1 MESKIRKIVSLQN
14 TFWLGIGYIGYCNKI
29 DTSCIYFPEATC
41 KDMID
46 AKLDKMKSITSTMT
60 ELQCCSAAV
69 AAVDKNTAA
78 AAPLWGRSGH
88 HPAVGGWW
96 Y

>member
-1 MESKIRKIVSLQN
+1 MEPKIRKIVSLQN

-46 AKLDKMKSITSTMT
+46 AKLDKMKSITTQTTTMT
-60 ELQCCSAAV
+60 ELQCCSAAEDNILS
-69 AAVDKNTAA
+69 VDKNTAA
-78 AAPLWGRSGH
+78 AAPL
-88 HPAVGGWW
+88 
-96 Y
+96 